1 MQNQKQTSNKSRAAS
16 PVAVF
21 FIVLFVLVALVVAF
35 FAFDFF
41 STDSRGSMNYVI
53 GEAEYKLSGDK
64 AYSDN
69 GYMLVCFDDIATLC
83 GMTVTGS
90 ASSKT
95 YYAEGSEQKIEL
107 TEGDRTARINSAE
120 YDMLT
125 AAILRDGKMY
135 VPLDFVRANMYGI
148 ELLLEN
154 STLTVKR
161 GEYNAST
168 KKNPIYEEVT
178 FAGGI
183 DTEVGTPD
191 DTSKVAPKYDFVA
204 DLSDYE
210 QYMCPEDT
218 DAFLILVNRQNTI
231 NGEYVPENLVPISNV
246 RQDGRSESMV
256 ETAEK
261 ALQALYIE
269 MRAAGYTD
277 VSVTSGYRS
286 YNKQVSLYNTYTQRE
301 MSEGGIS
308 REEAEKIV
316 DTYSARPGTSEHQTG
331 LCCDMHNLGSASQRF
346 AEEEAYTWLINNC
359 YKFGFVLRF
368 PKGKEDITGY
378 SFEPWHYRFVG
389 RYHASE
395 MHRLDMCL
403 EEYVDYLESAQ

>member
-1 MQNQKQTSNKSRAAS
+1 MQNQKRIPKRSSSVS

-21 FIVLFVLVALVVAF
+21 FTVLFVLVALIFTF

-41 STDSRGSMNYVI
+41 STDSRGSINYVI
-53 GEAEYKLSGDK
+53 GENEYKLSGNK

-69 GYMLVCFDDIATLC
+69 GYMLVCFDDIASLC

-90 ASSKT
+90 SASKT

-107 TEGDRTARINSAE
+107 TEGDRTARVNDAE

-125 AAILRDGKMY
+125 SAVLRDGKMY
-135 VPLDFVRANMYGI
+135 VPLDFVRANMHGI
-148 ELLLEN
+148 EILLEG

-183 DTEVGTPD
+183 DTPVGTPD
-191 DTSKVAPKYDFVA
+191 DTTKVAPTYDFVA

-210 QYMCPEDT
+210 QYMCPEDP
-218 DAFLILVNRQNTI
+218 DAFLILVNRKHTI
-231 NGEYVPENLVPISNV
+231 DGEYVPENLVPISNV

-301 MSEGGIS
+301 MSDNNIS

-346 AEEEAYTWLINNC
+346 ANEEVYTWLINNC

-368 PKGKEDITGY
+368 PEGKEDITGY

-403 EEYVDYLESAQ
+403 EEYIEYLDAQ